1 MSINPEQ
8 AYDELVRLSREETLL
23 ASCAD
28 LLEWDEEVFMPS
40 RGVEHRAEQL
50 AMLAGL
56 SHDRGT
62 NPRYDELLSTLESS
76 PLVSDPESPIAVNV
90 RELRR
95 GFDRER
101 KIPRRLAEE
110 SARVTALASKA
121 WAQAR
126 KKNSY
131 KSFAPWLERIVAL
144 AREEA
149 DAVGHNGT
157 RYDALLDDYEPGM
170 TTADLSQLFDRLS
183 ADLVPLIESSRNNS
197 SRLAPKR
204 FRIDRQ
210 REFARHVAEKVGFD
224 FESARIDTGQ
234 HPFCTVIGPGDVRI
248 ATRFFTNDVAHGVF
262 TLLHEVGH
270 ALYDQGLDAE
280 HYGMPMGEAASLG
293 LHESQ
298 SRLWENFVGRT
309 EGFWRY
315 FYPELQKQFP
325 LKKVSLDEFQRDI
338 NRVEPEVIRVDAD
351 EVSYNLHII
360 IRFELERALLDGDL
374 PIADLPGAWSEYYQ
388 RYLGVAPDDDRSGC
402 LQDAHWADGQIG
414 YFPTYT
420 LGNVYAAQIFDAAER
435 DLGSL
440 EETFARGEFTGLLDW
455 LRENVHRHGMR
466 YRSHEIVERVSGKA
480 PDASH
485 LIDHLINRYR
495 A

>member
-8 AYDELVRLSREETLL
+8 AYDELVNLSREETLL

-40 RGVEHRAEQL
+40 GGVEHRAEQL
-50 AMLAGL
+50 ALLAGL

-62 NPRYDELLSTLESS
+62 NPRYDELLSILESS
-76 PLVSDPESPIAVNV
+76 TLLSDPESPVAVNV

-95 GFDRER
+95 GFDKER
-101 KIPRRLAEE
+101 KVPRRLAEE
-110 SARVTALASKA
+110 SARVTALASRA

-126 KKNSY
+126 NKNSY
-131 KSFAPWLERIVAL
+131 KLFAPWLERIIAL

-149 DAVGHNGT
+149 DAVGYSGT

-170 TTADLSQLFDRLS
+170 TTAQLSTLFARLTDDLIPLVDSSKSASLRLP
-183 ADLVPLIESSRNNS
+183 A
-197 SRLAPKR
+197 KR

-210 REFARHVAEKVGFD
+210 HGFARHVAEKVGFD
-224 FESARIDTGQ
+224 FDGARIDTAQ

-248 ATRFFTNDVAHGVF
+248 ATRFFTSDVAHGIL
-262 TLLHEVGH
+262 TLLHEIGH
-270 ALYDQGLDAE
+270 GLYDQGLDAE
-280 HYGMPMGEAASLG
+280 HFGTPMGEAASLG

-298 SRLWENFVGRT
+298 SRLWENFVGRS
-309 EGFWRY
+309 EGFWQH

-325 LKKVSLDEFQRDI
+325 LKKISLEEFRRDV
-338 NRVEPEVIRVDAD
+338 NRVEPGVIRVDAD
-351 EVSYNLHII
+351 EVTYNLHIV

-374 PIADLPGAWSEYYQ
+374 SAADLPGAWSEYYR
-388 RYLGVAPDDDRSGC
+388 RYLGVSPDDDRSGC

-414 YFPTYT
+414 YFPTYA
-420 LGNVYAAQIFDAAER
+420 LGNVYAAQIFNAAER

-440 EETFARGEFTGLLDW
+440 DDAFAAGDFGGLRNW

-466 YRSHEIVERVSGKA
+466 YRSHEMVERLSGKP
-480 PDASH
+480 PDASY
-485 LIDHLINRYR
+485 LIESLSRRYLL
-495 A
+495 